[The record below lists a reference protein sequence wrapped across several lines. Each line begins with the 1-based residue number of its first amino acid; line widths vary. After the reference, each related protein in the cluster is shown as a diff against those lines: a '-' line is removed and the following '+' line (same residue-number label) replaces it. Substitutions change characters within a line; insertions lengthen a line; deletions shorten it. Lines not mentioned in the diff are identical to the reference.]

1 MKNSKITLYLYLQVG
16 KGSKNDVSYV
26 GCIGSDSHKN
36 SVTSYVGYV
45 GSNKGRDD
53 IISCVGCIGD
63 DVNGF
68 FNASNLAAMEGH
80 LDILNI
86 LIDSGANIE
95 WQHTLVIMS
104 IDRFSHRG
112 FRYKIS
118 IKSSNFI
125 FLTKF
130 KLVLS
135 IMVVKLVWM

>member
-16 KGSKNDVSYV
+16 KGSKNDVSY
-26 GCIGSDSHKN
+26 
-36 SVTSYVGYV
+36 
-45 GSNKGRDD
+45 
-53 IISCVGCIGD
+53 VGCIGD